1 MPVPL
6 ARVLADLEVI
16 APLRLAAAWDNVGLL
31 VEPRRLARQ
40 VHRIL
45 LTIDCTPLVVAEALA
60 QGSELIVSYHPPI
73 FAGLKRLCAREP
85 RTAALLE
92 AAAAGIAIYSPH
104 TALDAVPGGVND
116 WLSEAFPG
124 ASASVL
130 EPSPGGPE
138 GAGQG
143 RRLRLARPTA
153 LATIVARVKA
163 HLGVRQL
170 RAARGSRRRRA
181 VREVALVPGAGGELL
196 VAAARARAL
205 DLVVTGELRHHDVLA
220 INEAGCDVLLAEHS
234 SSERGYLPRLR
245 AALRARLG
253 SGVRVTIARSD
264 REPLQPV

>member
-1 MPVPL
+1 M
-6 ARVLADLEVI
+6 LADLEVI

-31 VEPRRLARQ
+31 VEPRRVARQ
-40 VHRIL
+40 VSRIL
-45 LTIDCTPLVVAEALA
+45 LTIDCTPPVVAEALTQA
-60 QGSELIVSYHPPI
+60 CELIVSYHPPI
-73 FAGLKRLCAREP
+73 FAGLKSLCAREP
-85 RTAALLE
+85 RTGALLE

-104 TALDAVPGGVND
+104 TALDAVPLGVND
-116 WLSEAFPG
+116 WLCEAFPG
-124 ASASVL
+124 ASASAL
-130 EPSPGGPE
+130 EPSVDGPE

-153 LATIVARVKA
+153 LATIVRRVKA

-170 RAARGSRRRRA
+170 RAARGLRRRRA

-196 VAAARARAL
+196 VAAARTGAL
-205 DLVVTGELRHHDVLA
+205 DLVLTGELRHHDVLA
-220 INEAGCDVLLAEHS
+220 ITEAGCDVLLAEHS

-253 SGVRVTIARSD
+253 TGVRVTIARAD

>member
-6 ARVLADLEVI
+6 ARVLAELEVI
-16 APLRLAAAWDNVGLL
+16 APLRLAADWDNVGLL
-31 VEPRRLARQ
+31 VEPRRAARQ
-40 VHRIL
+40 VTRIL
-45 LTIDCTPLVVAEALA
+45 LTIDCTPPVVAEAVA

-73 FAGLKRLCAREP
+73 FAGLKNLRARDP
-85 RTAALLE
+85 RTGALLD
-92 AAAAGIAIYSPH
+92 AVTAGIAIYSPH

-124 ASASVL
+124 ASTSAL
-130 EPSPGGPE
+130 APSPGGPE

-153 LATIVARVKA
+153 LATIVKRVKA
-163 HLGVRQL
+163 HLGLRQL
-170 RAARGSRRRRA
+170 RLARAIGRRRG

-196 VAAARARAL
+196 VAEARARSL

-220 INEAGCDVLLAEHS
+220 IIESGCGVLLAEHS

-245 AALRARLG
+245 ATLRSRLG
-253 SGVRVTIARSD
+253 KGVRVAIARKD
-264 REPLQPV
+264 REPLEAT